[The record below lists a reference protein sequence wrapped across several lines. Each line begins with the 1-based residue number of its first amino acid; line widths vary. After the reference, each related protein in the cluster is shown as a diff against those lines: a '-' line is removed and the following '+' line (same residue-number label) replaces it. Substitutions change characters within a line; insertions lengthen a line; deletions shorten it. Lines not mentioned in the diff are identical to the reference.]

1 VEIHILQGKAESA
14 ELSVSDRTFRE
25 VTEFLYRESNL
36 LDKRRYREWL
46 GLLTDD
52 ITYLMVARVRK
63 ERESVAATQE
73 QGFMIDNKEK
83 LELRVRRDETDFAW
97 SENPPSFTRHFVT
110 NIIIE
115 PGPGEGEEISVGS
128 GVLLWVHRG
137 DNLNYELFSYE
148 RQDIL
153 RRVNGTWKLA
163 SRKIIPDS
171 SRLSI
176 ERISFLL

>member
-1 VEIHILQGKAESA
+1 LRGKSESA

-25 VTEFLYRESNL
+25 VTEFLYMESNL

-46 GLLTDD
+46 DLLTDD

-63 ERESVAATQE
+63 EREAVAATQKE
-73 QGFMIDNKEK
+73 GFMIDNKEK

-110 NIIIE
+110 NIIIQ
-115 PGPGEGEEISVGS
+115 PGAGEGEVSVS
-128 GVLLWVHRG
+128 SSVLLWVHRG

-148 RQDIL
+148 RQDVL
-153 RRVNGTWKLA
+153 RRVNGAWKLA